1 MKAGRIQEIRMT
13 KVKFYDDAEDDKLK
27 FAVVISRNQ
36 GKWVFCRHKDRDTY
50 EVPGGHREAFEDIT
64 EAAKRELKEETGA
77 VEYELTPLCVYS
89 VCGETRDGE
98 YLEEESLGM
107 LYFAE
112 IYSFEEELH
121 HEIAEIIMT
130 EQLPE
135 HWTYPLIQPVLME
148 KVKELGF
155 IL

>member
-1 MKAGRIQEIRMT
+1 MQEFGMT
-13 KVKFYDDAEDDKLK
+13 KVKFYDDAEDEKLK
-27 FAVVISRNQ
+27 FAVIISRNQ
-36 GKWVFCRHKDRDTY
+36 GKWVFCRHKDRDTF
-50 EVPGGHREAFEDIT
+50 EVPGGHREALEDIT
-64 EAAKRELKEETGA
+64 ETAKRELREETGA
-77 VEYELTPLCVYS
+77 VEYDLTPLCVYS

-112 IYSFEEELH
+112 IYSFEGELH
-121 HEIAEIIMT
+121 HEISEIIMT

-135 HWTYPLIQPVLME
+135 RWTYPLIQPVLME
-148 KVKELGF
+148 KAKELGF

>member
-1 MKAGRIQEIRMT
+1 MT
-13 KVKFYDDAEDDKLK
+13 KVKFYDDAEDDMLK
-27 FAVVISRNQ
+27 FAVIISRNQ

-50 EVPGGHREAFEDIT
+50 EVPGGHREASEDIT

-77 VEYELTPLCVYS
+77 VEYDLTPLCVYS

-148 KVKELGF
+148 KAKELGF